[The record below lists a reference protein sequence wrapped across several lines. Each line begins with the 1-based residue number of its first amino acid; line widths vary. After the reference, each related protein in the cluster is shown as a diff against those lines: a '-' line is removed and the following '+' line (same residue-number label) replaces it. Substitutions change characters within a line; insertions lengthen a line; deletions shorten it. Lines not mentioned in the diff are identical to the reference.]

1 MAMDLI
7 TATSTV
13 WIEAPRGSSAAVV
26 LQNQSFE
33 EVTVRVQPTIPSS
46 LTDPGLIL
54 DRLEEKTFRDF
65 AVGDKLW
72 VKSRSLS
79 ASVLIWK

>member
-1 MAMDLI
+1 MAMDLV
-7 TATSTV
+7 TATSTA
-13 WIEAPRGSSAAVV
+13 WTEAPRESSAAVV

-33 EVTVRVQPTIPSS
+33 EVKVRVQASTPSS
-46 LTDPGLIL
+46 LDDAGLIL

-72 VKSRSLS
+72 VKSRSS
-79 ASVLIWK
+79 NAQVLIWK